1 MCGVHAHCHD
11 IGGMLDGISPIL
23 QNIIKVRRDKRTDL
37 KVQRGFPDAIYA
49 FTIWD
54 FFPPGEGGIAELFHA
69 VGSVCIKIRKTKN
82 PSVVQLDLV
91 RRPCVRGKDLRWF

>member
-37 KVQRGFPDAIYA
+37 KYSGGSQTLIYA
-49 FTIWD
+49 FTVWD
-54 FFPPGEGGIAELFHA
+54 FFPPGEGGIAELFYA
-69 VGSVCIKIRKTKN
+69 VGSVCIKNKKISGSSRRII
-82 PSVVQLDLV
+82 PSCEMARHSETYLQSV
-91 RRPCVRGKDLRWF
+91 

>member
-37 KVQRGFPDAIYA
+37 KYSGGSQTLIYA

-54 FFPPGEGGIAELFHA
+54 FSRQVRVELPNC
-69 VGSVCIKIRKTKN
+69 ST
-82 PSVVQLDLV
+82 LLV
-91 RRPCVRGKDLRWF
+91 LCV

>member
-37 KVQRGFPDAIYA
+37 KYSGGSQTLIYA
-49 FTIWD
+49 FTVGD
-54 FFPPGEGGIAELFHA
+54 FFPPGKSGGSELLHA
-69 VGSVCIKIRKTKN
+69 VGSVCIKIRKSQD
-82 PSVVQLDLV
+82 PAVV
-91 RRPCVRGKDLRWF
+91 

>member
-37 KVQRGFPDAIYA
+37 KYSGVPRRLYTLSQYGI
-49 FTIWD
+49 
-54 FFPPGEGGIAELFHA
+54 FFPPGEGGIAELFYA
-69 VGSVCIKIRKTKN
+69 VGSVCIKIRKSQD
-82 PSVVQLDLV
+82 PAVV
-91 RRPCVRGKDLRWF
+91 

>member
-37 KVQRGFPDAIYA
+37 KYSGVPRRLYTLSQY
-49 FTIWD
+49 
-54 FFPPGEGGIAELFHA
+54 GIFSRQVRVELPNC
-69 VGSVCIKIRKTKN
+69 ST
-82 PSVVQLDLV
+82 LLV
-91 RRPCVRGKDLRWF
+91 LCV

>member
-23 QNIIKVRRDKRTDL
+23 QNIIKVYNYLIIELIYSGGSQTL
-37 KVQRGFPDAIYA
+37 IYA

-54 FFPPGEGGIAELFHA
+54 FFPPGEGGIAELFYA
-69 VGSVCIKIRKTKN
+69 VGSVCIKIRKSQD
-82 PSVVQLDLV
+82 PAVV
-91 RRPCVRGKDLRWF
+91 

>member
-37 KVQRGFPDAIYA
+37 KYSGGSQTLIYA
-49 FTIWD
+49 FAIWD
-54 FFPPGEGGIAELFHA
+54 FFPPGEGGIAELFYA
-69 VGSVCIKIRKTKN
+69 VGSVCIKIRKSQD
-82 PSVVQLDLV
+82 PAVV
-91 RRPCVRGKDLRWF
+91 

>member
-37 KVQRGFPDAIYA
+37 KYSGGSQTLIYA

-54 FFPPGEGGIAELFHA
+54 FFPPDEGGIAELFYA
-69 VGSVCIKIRKTKN
+69 VGSVCIKIRKSQD
-82 PSVVQLDLV
+82 PAVV
-91 RRPCVRGKDLRWF
+91 